1 MHARFHWLWV
11 VVRVQQGTET
21 PTLCFN
27 VKEVGKIENS
37 PPHVETRDGG
47 LVVRIGDLHLA
58 F

>member
-1 MHARFHWLWV
+1 
-11 VVRVQQGTET
+11 VQQGTET

-47 LVVRIGDLHLA
+47 LVVRIGDLHLV